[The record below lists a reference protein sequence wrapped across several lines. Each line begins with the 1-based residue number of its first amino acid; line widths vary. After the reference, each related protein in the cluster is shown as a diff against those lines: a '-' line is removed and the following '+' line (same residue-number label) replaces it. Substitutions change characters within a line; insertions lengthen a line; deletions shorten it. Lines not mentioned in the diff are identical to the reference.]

1 MSNGKREHVALST
14 KFSDDKKVITWK
26 MIFVEASRFNA
37 RCMFPVS
44 VPLHF
49 ALLYMLQSGEYVL
62 SADFVS
68 VYRKLNFHEAQTY
81 WKIINKP
88 LETTMKDVMTLVFAQ
103 GSSLGVVFYLNYN
116 YHRLQFI
123 TNGCLLKFRFHL
135 DIGWWISHTKN
146 LVRKIQ
152 V

>member
-116 YHRLQFI
+116 YHRLQLSI
-123 TNGCLLKFRFHL
+123 YY
-135 DIGWWISHTKN
+135 
-146 LVRKIQ
+146 
-152 V
+152 